1 MPHAQF
7 NSNRPPLAPNLTHL
21 RLTNKSIIMLINL
34 LDSKKM
40 WWPPHNF
47 CSFSIKSE
55 KFLRILTFFSQNLA
69 LFLFKV
75 KPKKVRAK
83 CLSMIEH
90 TKTRLF

>member
-40 WWPPHNF
+40 WCPPHNF

-55 KFLRILTFFSQNLA
+55 IFVHFLTFLDSERGTFSFQG
-69 LFLFKV
+69 
-75 KPKKVRAK
+75 
-83 CLSMIEH
+83 E
-90 TKTRLF
+90 T